1 MGLWYSILGMLL
13 LILLVIIGT
22 EGIGLYSFFA
32 IFIPYVAF
40 FIFIIGFIYRVLKW
54 GRSPVPFHI
63 PTVSGQQKS
72 LSWIKADPIDS
83 PYTTGGVVKRLALEI
98 LLFRS
103 LLKNET
109 VQLEAPQRILF
120 RTGALLWLGAMAFHW
135 SFLVIFLR
143 HLRFFLEPVPSMVV
157 ILQRVDSILQNLLPI
172 LYISD
177 VIILIALSYLLLRRI
192 IYPQV
197 KYISLPSDY
206 FVLLMIVGIVLS
218 GVLMRLIFKVD
229 LVQVKE
235 WVMAMLSF
243 RPMPPKGVNLIFYI
257 HLFFVSLLVAYF
269 PLSKLMHMPGIFL
282 SPTKNLRNTSRN
294 DRHPNPWSHPV
305 KVHTY
310 EEYEEEFRESM
321 KEVGLPVEHQGR
333 GGES

>member
-1 MGLWYSILGMLL
+1 MGLWYSISGILL
-13 LILLVIIGT
+13 LILLVVIGI

-32 IFIPYVAF
+32 IFIPYLAVLLF
-40 FIFIIGFIYRVLKW
+40 VVGFIYRVLKW
-54 GRSPVPFHI
+54 ASSPVPFHI

-72 LSWIKADPIDS
+72 LSWIKADNIDS

-103 LLKNET
+103 LLKNEK
-109 VQLEAPQRILF
+109 VELQAPQRILF
-120 RTGALLWLGAMAFHW
+120 RTSTLLWLGAMAFHW
-135 SFLVIFLR
+135 SLLVIVVR
-143 HLRFFLEPVPSMVV
+143 HLRFFLEPVPSAVV

-177 VIILIALSYLLLRRI
+177 VIILIALGYLFIRRV

-197 KYISLPSDY
+197 RYISLPSDY
-206 FVLLMIVGIVLS
+206 FVLLAIGGIAIS
-218 GVLMRLIFKVD
+218 GVLMRLIYKVD

-235 WVMAMLSF
+235 WVMAMLRFS
-243 RPMPPKGVNLIFYI
+243 PLPLKGVNLIFYV
-257 HLFFVSLLVAYF
+257 HLSFISLLVAYF
-269 PLSKLMHMPGIFL
+269 PVSKLMHMPGIFL

-294 DRHPNPWSHPV
+294 NRHINPWDHPV

-310 EEYEEEFRESM
+310 EEYEDEFRDPM
-321 KEVGLPVEHQGR
+321 KEVGLPVEK
-333 GGES
+333 E